1 MKKIIQLITATGMSL
16 TMLSPAIAQ
25 MDHSKP
31 MDHGKPAS
39 QQEMPMTDGEV
50 RRVDQ
55 ETGKITI
62 KHGEIKNLD
71 MPPMTMVFTAPDKA
85 LLNGVN
91 VGDKVKFAVKSEKG
105 QMLLTSLKVVK

>member
-1 MKKIIQLITATGMSL
+1 MKKIIQLITAAGLSL
-16 TMLSPAIAQ
+16 AILSPAIAQ

-71 MPPMTMVFTAPDKA
+71 MPPMTMVFTATDKS
-85 LLNGVN
+85 LLSNVN
-91 VGDKVKFAVKSEKG
+91 AGDKVQFTVKNEKG
-105 QMLLTSLKVVK
+105 QMLITSLKVVK